1 MATDGVCITAALS
14 TRNHGSVVAGS
25 VRTILEN
32 DHPDFEV
39 IVVDQSDDDFTRRA
53 LDPFL
58 SDSRFKY
65 FHCAG
70 KGRSAGLNAAIRK
83 AHGTLVAITDDDCM
97 VPPDWLREFE
107 RAFAVDSR
115 IGIVFGNVL
124 PARHD
129 FALGCI
135 PCYVRNSPFLA
146 QSIRDKHR
154 VEGIG
159 ACMAVRLGVWRALG
173 GFDEILGSG
182 ARFRAGEEGDLALRA
197 LIAGHFVYETPGVK
211 VTHNGL
217 HEWGRLPASI
227 DSYWGGTG
235 AMLAKASKI
244 SPWRIVPL
252 LVRLAFR
259 WASGCTS
266 IVGASLRRPMRLR
279 KLRAFCAG
287 FFRGAA
293 CRVDRRTGLFVSGR

>member
-1 MATDGVCITAALS
+1 MATDGIGITAALS
-14 TRNHGSVVAGS
+14 TRNHGSAVRDT

-32 DHPDFEV
+32 DHPDFEL
-39 IVVDQSDDDFTRRA
+39 IVFDQSDDDLTRKS

-58 SDSRFKY
+58 TDSRFKY

-70 KGRSAGLNAAIRK
+70 RGRSAGLNAAIRN
-83 AHGTLVAITDDDCM
+83 ARGTLVAITDDDCM

-107 RAFAVDSR
+107 KAFAIDSR
-115 IGIVFGNVL
+115 IGVVFGNVL

-129 FALGCI
+129 RALGCI
-135 PCYVRNSPFLA
+135 PSYVRHSPFLA
-146 QSIRDKHR
+146 QGIRHKHR

-159 ACMAVRLGVWRALG
+159 ACMAVRLSVWQTLG
-173 GFDEILGSG
+173 GFDEVLGSG
-182 ARFRAGEEGDLALRA
+182 ARFRAGEEGDMALRA

-211 VTHNGL
+211 VTHHGM
-217 HEWGRLPASI
+217 HEWERLPASV

-235 AMLAKASKI
+235 AMLAKAAKI
-244 SPWRIVPL
+244 SPWRMVPL
-252 LVRLAFR
+252 LARLAVR

-266 IVGASLRRPMRLR
+266 IVGASLKRPMRFR
-279 KLRAFCAG
+279 KLRAFCRG
-287 FFRGAA
+287 FFGAAA